1 MVLLYTLSCSIQKEV
16 GSINFGYFLLIF
28 ILYFCELGSRCCVQW
43 QPMQACRV
51 MCHSYRPIM
60 VHMIA
65 CIIHAVHITL
75 LRSIS
80 RSYLLPRF
88 ISLVSH
94 FPLLVVSKNCHIMA
108 YGHADTFLAWYD
120 VNILLAQ

>member
-1 MVLLYTLSCSIQKEV
+1 MLCAMATNAGMSSHVPQLQANYDTL
-16 GSINFGYFLLIF
+16 
-28 ILYFCELGSRCCVQW
+28 
-43 QPMQACRV
+43 
-51 MCHSYRPIM
+51 
-60 VHMIA
+60 IA

-108 YGHADTFLAWYD
+108 CGHADTFLAWYD
-120 VNILLAQ
+120 ANTLLAQ